1 MLCDSYRYYLQTE
14 NIATIA
20 IHSNQQRIDDEKQ
33 NWGCTNSF
41 ENVEIIILREHLNV
55 AQLI

>member
-1 MLCDSYRYYLQTE
+1 MILTAITYLQTE

-20 IHSNQQRIDDEKQ
+20 IYSNQQRIDDEKQ

-55 AQLI
+55 AELI